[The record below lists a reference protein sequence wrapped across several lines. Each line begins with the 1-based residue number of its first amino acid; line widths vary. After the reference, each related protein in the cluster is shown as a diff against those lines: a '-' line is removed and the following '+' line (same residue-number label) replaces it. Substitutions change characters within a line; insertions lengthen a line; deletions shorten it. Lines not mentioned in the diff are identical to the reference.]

1 VKIVKSTGRLAPIL
15 VLYGAEGR
23 GKTTLAAKFNKPLFF
38 DLERGLPRG
47 VSVDTVQSSFSFPT
61 LMSAMREIHTGE
73 LGYETLVV
81 DTIDS
86 VEGLILSHV
95 CAENR
100 WSSIE
105 SPAFGKGWVAADA
118 VWRKF
123 LGALAAIR
131 GKHGM
136 TIVLVGHSTV
146 ERVEDPRAPSYTSY
160 ALRLHK
166 RARALV
172 MDAADI
178 VGFLAEDLRIVTEDA
193 GFNRERTRADAAP
206 TRYLFVEG
214 RPAFAAKNRFDMP
227 SKIEIRKD
235 FDITGLTKFFA
246 TPTAAKEVPNNG

>member
-1 VKIVKSTGRLAPIL
+1 VNIIKSTGRRAPIF

-38 DLERGLPRG
+38 DLEGGLPRG
-47 VSVDTVQSSFSFPT
+47 ISADTVQGSFSFPA

-73 LGYETLVV
+73 FGYETLVV

-86 VEGLILSHV
+86 VEGLILSQV
-95 CAENR
+95 CAENH
-100 WSSIE
+100 WASIE
-105 SPAFGKGWVAADA
+105 SPAFGKGWVAADTG
-118 VWRKF
+118 WRKF

-131 GKHGM
+131 GKHNM

-214 RPAFAAKNRFDMP
+214 RPAFAAKNRFNMP
-227 SKIEIRKD
+227 TKIEIPKD
-235 FDITGLTKFFA
+235 FDIAGLTKFFA
-246 TPTAAKEVPNNG
+246 TPTANKEVPNG